1 MVIVLTR
8 NNGRVIKLMNKND
21 VLKKVEADEDLTA
34 YEIRVYNSVVKP
46 QKQVYGK
53 YGTLAK
59 QYLEEHQ
66 TARFWVMVANN
77 ELVDYL
83 HGVDRQAD
91 ELYETMYAKLSK
103 AERFKKTGN
112 FMRDLQIET
121 EIRNLIHSE
130 IMNELVYV

>member
-1 MVIVLTR
+1 
-8 NNGRVIKLMNKND
+8 MNKEKI
-21 VLKKVEADEDLTA
+21 LRKVEAGEDLTA
-34 YEIRVYNSVVKP
+34 EEVEIYNEAVKP

-53 YGTLAK
+53 YGTIAK
-59 QYLEEHQ
+59 EFLSEHQ
-66 TARFWVMVANN
+66 TARYLLMIANN

-83 HGVDRQAD
+83 HGVDKQAD

-103 AERFKKTGN
+103 AERFKKTGD

>member
-1 MVIVLTR
+1 MD
-8 NNGRVIKLMNKND
+8 KND
-21 VLKKVEADEDLTA
+21 VLKKVEEDEGLTADEV
-34 YEIRVYNSVVKP
+34 RVYNEAVKP

-53 YGTLAK
+53 YGSLAK
-59 QYLEEHQ
+59 EYLSEHD
-66 TARFWVMVANN
+66 TARYWLMIANN

-103 AERFKKTGN
+103 ADRFKKTGD

-130 IMNELVYV
+130 IMSELVYV

>member
-1 MVIVLTR
+1 
-8 NNGRVIKLMNKND
+8 MNKEE
-21 VLKKVEADEDLTA
+21 VLKKVEAGEGLTVEEVIIYQQA
-34 YEIRVYNSVVKP
+34 VKP
-46 QKQVYGK
+46 QKQIYGK

-59 QYLEEHQ
+59 QYIEEHQ

-103 AERFKKTGN
+103 VERFKKTGD

>member
-1 MVIVLTR
+1 
-8 NNGRVIKLMNKND
+8 MNKND

>member
-1 MVIVLTR
+1 
-8 NNGRVIKLMNKND
+8 MNKEE
-21 VLKKVEADEDLTA
+21 VLKKLEAGEDLTVEEVIIYQQA
-34 YEIRVYNSVVKP
+34 VKP

-103 AERFKKTGN
+103 AERFKKTGD
-112 FMRDLQIET
+112 FIRDLQIET

>member
-1 MVIVLTR
+1 MTR
-8 NNGRVIKLMNKND
+8 EQEQV
-21 VLKKVEADEDLTA
+21 VKKVEAGEDLTVEEVKIYQEA
-34 YEIRVYNSVVKP
+34 VKP

-66 TARFWVMVANN
+66 TARYWLMVANN

-103 AERFKKTGN
+103 DERYMRTSD
-112 FMRDLQIET
+112 FMENYRRQT
-121 EIRNLIHSE
+121 EIQKLIEEE
-130 IMNELVYV
+130 ILNELVYIK

>member
-1 MVIVLTR
+1 
-8 NNGRVIKLMNKND
+8 MNKEE
-21 VLKKVEADEDLTA
+21 VLKKVEAGEDLTVEEVIIYQQA
-34 YEIRVYNSVVKP
+34 VKP

-66 TARFWVMVANN
+66 TARFWVMVASN

-103 AERFKKTGN
+103 AERFKKTGD

>member
-1 MVIVLTR
+1 MTREQEEVI
-8 NNGRVIKLMNKND
+8 NKVIARD
-21 VLKKVEADEDLTA
+21 DLTVEEVII
-34 YEIRVYNSVVKP
+34 YQEVVKP

-59 QYLEEHQ
+59 QYLSEHQ
-66 TARFWVMVANN
+66 TARYWLMVANN

-91 ELYETMYAKLSK
+91 ELYDTMYAKLFKSK
-103 AERFKKTGN
+103 RFKKTGN

-121 EIRNLIHSE
+121 EIRNLIHTE
-130 IMNELVYV
+130 ILNEIVYV